1 MSACL
6 GVGEELVAV
15 CARTGSVHST
25 RWRRVR
31 VVARPYGRPLVPPV
45 RTRDG
50 VIMLRVLADFVA
62 VYCIASEVRWKLLF
76 CKVAWSLSIS
86 DGRQARPHSV
96 DSRARCAIYTAS
108 TSTRPVGWGRVFLL
122 EGR

>member
-1 MSACL
+1 MCADRQRAFDPL
-6 GVGEELVAV
+6 AAREGGRAAV
-15 CARTGSVHST
+15 WPS
-25 RWRRVR
+25 
-31 VVARPYGRPLVPPV
+31 V

-96 DSRARCAIYTAS
+96 DSSAVCDIHTAS